1 MYGFEP
7 TEEQQMLVDVVQ
19 RYAEK
24 EMRDA
29 HREAEEECVIPPNL
43 IEKGWELGMLQASIP
58 AEYGGFG
65 ERSAVTSVL
74 AAEEF
79 AYGDLAIAL
88 AVMTPSIFALPIL
101 LEGSEEQKTAFLP
114 GIVEASWQPYTAALI
129 EYEFDFDANHLTTTA
144 SDEGH
149 DYILSGEKRY
159 VPFAPDAKA
168 MIVYADLE
176 GSTQGFIIENGTD
189 GLTIAERDMTLGV
202 HALPLYGLHLDNVHV
217 PKSNRLG
224 GEEGHEF
231 QPLLNSMRVANAALS
246 TGLARAAFEYANDYA
261 KDREVLGSM
270 IAQKQSIAFMIAE
283 NGTEIEASR
292 LLTWEAAW
300 QLDQSIPEVNKSAY
314 LAAMGAAD
322 MVMQVTDSGVQ
333 ILGGHG
339 YIREHPVELW
349 MRNGRSMAMLTGLAM
364 V

>member
-7 TEEQQMLVDVVQ
+7 NEEQQMLIDVVR

-24 EMRDA
+24 DMRDA
-29 HREAEEECVIPPNL
+29 HRDAEEEGEVPKAL
-43 IEKGWELGMLQASIP
+43 IEKGWELGILQASVP
-58 AEYGGFG
+58 ADYGGFG

-74 AAEEF
+74 AAEELAF
-79 AYGDLAIAL
+79 GDLAIAL
-88 AVMTPSIFALPIL
+88 AVMAPGLFALPIL
-101 LEGSEEQKTAFLP
+101 LVGSEEQKKNYLP
-114 GIVEASWQPYTAALI
+114 GIVEGEWQPCTAALI
-129 EYEFDFDANHLTTTA
+129 EYEFDFDANELSTTA
-144 SDEGH
+144 KEEGDE
-149 DYILSGEKRY
+149 YVLSGEKRY
-159 VPFAPDAKA
+159 VPYAADAEA
-168 MIVYADLE
+168 MIIYANLD
-176 GSTQGFIIENGTD
+176 GVTQGFIVEKSTD
-189 GLTIAERDMTLGV
+189 GLTVGERDMTLGV
-202 HALPLYGLHLDNVHV
+202 HALPLYGLHLDNVRV
-217 PKSNRLG
+217 PKANRLG
-224 GEEGHEF
+224 GAEGHDF
-231 QPLLNSMRVANAALS
+231 IHILNSMRVANAALS
-246 TGLARAAFEYANDYA
+246 VGLARASYEYANEYA

-283 NGTEIEASR
+283 NGTEIEANR

-300 QLDQSIPEVNKSAY
+300 QLDEGIEEVDKSAY
-314 LAAMGAAD
+314 LAEVGAAD